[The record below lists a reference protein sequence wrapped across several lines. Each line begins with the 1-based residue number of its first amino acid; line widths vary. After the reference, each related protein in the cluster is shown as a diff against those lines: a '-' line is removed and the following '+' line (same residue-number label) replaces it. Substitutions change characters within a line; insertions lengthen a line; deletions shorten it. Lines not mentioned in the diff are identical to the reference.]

1 MGRKKHEALNG
12 LAELGDRLRS
22 VRQKAGLSQMRVSE
36 LMGFNPTHG
45 YKYILKLEKGTVPN
59 PTLRT
64 IISYLEAC
72 GAGWTEVMDAMPGSA
87 AGPAPAES
95 KSQPPAKQSKKPG
108 RAKKK
113 TPAPEPSP
121 RRRDP
126 RPLRVRLRAE
136 RMAERSRQTRNLWAV
151 VARTEDAV
159 QRLLVSRRV
168 LTSAHH
174 DYLALVRTVC
184 STLDAFG
191 TARPR
196 VLDAK
201 LELAID
207 AAAERNLDRDI
218 LLEIATICRQGM
230 KAVEESET

>member
-1 MGRKKHEALNG
+1 MGRKKHEALSG

-22 VRQKAGLSQMRVSE
+22 VRLKAGLSQMRVSE

-87 AGPAPAES
+87 AGPAPAGP
-95 KSQPPAKQSKKPG
+95 KSQPPAKHSKKPG

-113 TPAPEPSP
+113 PAAPEPP

-159 QRLLVSRRV
+159 RRLLISRRV

-174 DYLALVRTVC
+174 DYMALVRTIC

-191 TARPR
+191 TARPG

-201 LELAID
+201 LERAIV
-207 AAAERNLDRDI
+207 AAAERDLDRDI
-218 LLEIATICRQGM
+218 LLEIATVCRQGM
-230 KAVEESET
+230 KAVEEPET

>member
-87 AGPAPAES
+87 AGSAPAGS
-95 KSQPPAKQSKKPG
+95 KSQLPVRQSKRPG
-108 RAKKK
+108 RARKKA
-113 TPAPEPSP
+113 PAPEPP

-159 QRLLVSRRV
+159 RRLLVSRRV

-174 DYLALVRTVC
+174 DYLVLVRTVC

-201 LELAID
+201 LERAID

-230 KAVEESET
+230 KAAEEPET